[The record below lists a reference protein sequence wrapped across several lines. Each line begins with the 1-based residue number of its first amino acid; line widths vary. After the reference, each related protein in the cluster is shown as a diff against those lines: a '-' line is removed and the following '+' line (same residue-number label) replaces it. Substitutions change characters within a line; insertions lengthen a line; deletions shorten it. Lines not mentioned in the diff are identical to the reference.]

1 MLGQGDGAVKK
12 KSLMMGCEQLA
23 AAAQY
28 RRPISEGSMKPSSVR
43 IILLSAHVVESEL
56 VL

>member
-12 KSLMMGCEQLA
+12 KSLMMGCEQIVGV
-23 AAAQY
+23 AQY
-28 RRPISEGSMKPSSVR
+28 RRPISEGSIKLSSVR
-43 IILLSAHVVESEL
+43 IILLSAHVVELGL